1 MLHIHT
7 CHIACWNIFNACLR
21 QYGSRCK
28 NEQPQV
34 NLAFMQMVYLI
45 DFVFCRLFADGHVR
59 FMIVTVSQSAW
70 MYVHICTI
78 RYDCVY
84 LGVSASLSVCLYRPL
99 IAVL

>member
-1 MLHIHT
+1 MLEYLQRLFTAVWIKMQEPAT
-7 CHIACWNIFNACLR
+7 SSKFSIYANGILNCL
-21 QYGSRCK
+21 CC
-28 NEQPQV
+28 
-34 NLAFMQMVYLI
+34 